1 METVLLGMKRLSSLY
16 GESLDP
22 LVSVS
27 RLWWIPWQFSLASR
41 PPLWHGMLLLD
52 CSSSRSDTLVS
63 IRLEEASL
71 TGSELTICATR
82 IEFKMKP
89 ATYPYRIKLSSTSFS
104 VVKILVIDP
113 IR

>member
-1 METVLLGMKRLSSLY
+1 MTTVLFGMKRLSSLY
-16 GESLDP
+16 GESLDL
-22 LVSVS
+22 LVSLS
-27 RLWWIPWQFSLASR
+27 RLWWTPWRSSLASR
-41 PPLWHGMLLLD
+41 PSLQRGMRLLD
-52 CSSSRSDTLVS
+52 YSSSRSDIRVS

-71 TGSELTICATR
+71 TESELTICATR

-89 ATYPYRIKLSSTSFS
+89 ATYPYRIKLSSTSFN